1 MVEEASRHRSTD
13 SIRAMAAEAS
23 TPAMVVDDMMTT
35 LADGTVTA
43 DGVKVGMG
51 HQIVMLSCI
60 ILYVTAMSTPKLA
73 ALNGVLINQWL

>member
-1 MVEEASRHRSTD
+1 MHRSID

-23 TPAMVVDDMMTT
+23 TPAMVVDDMMTA

-51 HQIVMLSCI
+51 HPIVMLSCI
-60 ILYVTAMSTPKLA
+60 VLYVTAMSTPKLA